1 MRTRRQAL
9 GQHFLKDQ
17 GVVDRILKMA
27 ESRFDAKRAGSI
39 VEVGPGRMAI
49 TYGLAE
55 LASSKGV
62 PLYLVERDRKLEPIL
77 REGLAGLEADLRFF
91 DAASETMKELIVE
104 LATSGKGPVLFV
116 SNLPYSASSQILAR
130 LCEVRE
136 HLSGA
141 VVMMQ
146 KELAGRLLAK
156 PGDRGSGSFS
166 WLMQSYFKNQG
177 SFDVSP
183 GAFYPP
189 PKVMSTVLD
198 LVPLDKPMLADA
210 TEAAAFETF
219 SKRIFGGRRKMLRN
233 LAEGLDEVGFNALGL
248 TGQERPE
255 AISLNQ
261 ALALFRALRAL
272 HG

>member
-1 MRTRRQAL
+1 MRSRRHAL

-17 GVVDRILKMA
+17 TVVDRILKMS
-27 ESRFDAKRAGSI
+27 EKRLDASGARSM

-55 LASSKGV
+55 MASSKGV
-62 PLYLVERDRKLEPIL
+62 PLHLVERDRKLEPVL
-77 REGLAGLEADLRFF
+77 KEGLQGLEADLRFF
-91 DAASETMKELIVE
+91 DAATETMKELINE
-104 LATSGKGPVLFV
+104 LAASGKGPVLFV

-136 HLSGA
+136 HLGGA

-146 KELAGRLLAK
+146 KELAGRLLAR
-156 PGDRGSGSFS
+156 PGDRGCGSFS
-166 WLMQSYFKNQG
+166 WLMQSYFKNEG

-198 LVPLDKPMLADA
+198 LVPLEKPLLADA
-210 TEAAAFETF
+210 AEAAAFETF
-219 SKRIFGGRRKMLRN
+219 SKRVFGGRRKMLRN
-233 LAEGLDEVGFNALGL
+233 LAEGLDENAWKALGL

-261 ALALFRALRAL
+261 ALGLFRALQKL
-272 HG
+272 